1 MKKMVNGVLFDMTVE
16 EIAQRDAEIAQD
28 AARYKGPDVVTMA
41 QARKALILSGV
52 SITAVNAAIAAIPDA
67 TQRQLAETDWE
78 YATTMRR
85 QSPLVT
91 SLAPVLGLT
100 DEEIDDLFVLAATL

>member
-1 MKKMVNGVLFDMTVE
+1 MIKIVNGKEVIMT
-16 EIAQRDAEIAQD
+16 QD
-28 AARYKGPDVVTMA
+28 EASQWLESLHSPVYIPQQVTMA

-52 SITAVNAAIAAIPDA
+52 SITAVNAAIAAIVDPVE
-67 TQRQLAETDWE
+67 RQLAETDWE